1 MLIKNRVLA
10 NSKLIIG
17 KESPIEFDEQ
27 GKAEIAQELADKLLK
42 LKGYELVDKK
52 KKDQAGADKK
62 EIEPKET
69 ILGTGTIEFA
79 EMKVGEPRKEFK
91 VGEGTEIAEG
101 EEIDYDEKE
110 LLPNYESLSNKELK
124 DLIKEK
130 GEKVPSGANKAELVE
145 ILKNLD
151 K

>member
-1 MLIKNRVLA
+1 MLIKNNVLA

-42 LKGYELVDKK
+42 LKGYELVDNK

-62 EIEPKET
+62 ENEPKET
-69 ILGTGTIEFA
+69 ILGKGTIEVE

-91 VGEGTEIAEG
+91 VGEGTEMSDD
-101 EEIDYDEKE
+101 EEIYPED

-124 DLIKEK
+124 ELIKEK
-130 GEKVPSGANKAELVE
+130 GEKAPSGANKAELVE

>member
-17 KESPIEFDEQ
+17 KENPIEFDEQ
-27 GKAEIAQELADKLLK
+27 GKAEIAPELADKLLK
-42 LKGYELVDKK
+42 LKGYELVEGKNK
-52 KKDQAGADKK
+52 SQSGADKK
-62 EIEPKET
+62 EIEPKEA
-69 ILGTGTIEFA
+69 ILGKGTVEVEGI
-79 EMKVGEPRKEFK
+79 KVGEA
-91 VGEGTEIAEG
+91 TEMADD
-101 EEIDYDEKE
+101 EEIEFDEKE

-145 ILKNLD
+145 ILENLD

>member
-1 MLIKNRVLA
+1 MLIKNIVLA
-10 NSKLIIG
+10 ESRLIIG

-27 GKAEIAQELADKLLK
+27 GIAEIAPELADKLLK
-42 LKGYELVDKK
+42 LKGYELVEEKK
-52 KKDQAGADKK
+52 KGQAGADKK

-69 ILGTGTIEFA
+69 ILGKGTVEVE

-91 VGEGTEIAEG
+91 VGEGTEMSDD
-101 EEIDYDEKE
+101 EEVYPED
-110 LLPNYESLSNKELK
+110 LLPNYESLSNKELR

-145 ILKNLD
+145 ILKSLD